1 MSTDFTEEV
10 TEPRAEGS
18 GVTIDDF
25 VAYMPGHVYIFT
37 PSREVWPAS
46 SVNARLKPMPVL
58 TKDGNL
64 NLVNA
69 QDYLSPAEKRY
80 YFDQIINSAFAIKS
94 QHSSLIQVADAVSYA
109 YRRHL
114 ELKSD
119 REAWQGEQEYFA
131 GLVGKLE
138 PKRERLGRTP
148 GGLCIEFYKAVRHQE
163 WTL

>member
-1 MSTDFTEEV
+1 VINFEVCTLPERGDDVTDKE
-10 TEPRAEGS
+10 R
-18 GVTIDDF
+18 
-25 VAYMPGHVYIFT
+25 
-37 PSREVWPAS
+37 
-46 SVNARLKPMPVL
+46 
-58 TKDGNL
+58 
-64 NLVNA
+64 
-69 QDYLSPAEKRY
+69 
-80 YFDQIINSAFAIKS
+80 FDQIINSAFAIKS

>member
-1 MSTDFTEEV
+1 VINFEVCTLPERGDDVTDKE
-10 TEPRAEGS
+10 R
-18 GVTIDDF
+18 
-25 VAYMPGHVYIFT
+25 
-37 PSREVWPAS
+37 
-46 SVNARLKPMPVL
+46 
-58 TKDGNL
+58 
-64 NLVNA
+64 
-69 QDYLSPAEKRY
+69 
-80 YFDQIINSAFAIKS
+80 FDQIINSAFAIKS

-119 REAWQGEQEYFA
+119 REGWQGEQEYFA